1 MADTTYSTPATA
13 QSPSTAETQ
22 AAHAGTGSSGLDDLR
37 VSPAAHLAGLMSEA
51 TAAGG
56 RSVGLRELPFTVQI
70 GLRAQPDSASWTSL
84 EDTFGLSLPRS
95 VGEVTGDP
103 AAQHVLWL
111 SPDEFLAVDVSRC
124 QQPGETIVAEAGLEG
139 LPGQAVDLSANRTIL
154 ELTGEKA
161 RDVLEKSCRADLHPR
176 AFGIGSAIVTALG
189 PVPVILHHSGE
200 DTYRVYPRASFADF
214 TVRWL
219 LDGMAEFLDSVDA
232 SGASAREEDV
242 G

>member
-22 AAHAGTGSSGLDDLR
+22 AAHAGTGASGLDDLR

-56 RSVGLRELPFTVQI
+56 RSGGLRELPFTVQI
-70 GLRAQPDSASWTSL
+70 GLRAQPDSTSWKSH
-84 EDTFGLSLPRS
+84 EATFGLSLPRS

-124 QQPGETIVAEAGLEG
+124 LQPGETSGAEAGLEG

-176 AFGIGSAIVTALG
+176 AFGLGAAIVTSLG
-189 PVPVILHHSGE
+189 PVPGILPHSGE

-219 LDGMAEFLDSVDA
+219 LDGMAEFLTD
-232 SGASAREEDV
+232 
-242 G
+242 

>member
-13 QSPSTAETQ
+13 ESPSTAEAQT
-22 AAHAGTGSSGLDDLR
+22 AHTGTGSSGLDDLR

-51 TAAGG
+51 SAAGG
-56 RSVGLRELPFTVQI
+56 CSVGLRELPFTVQI
-70 GLRAQPDSASWTSL
+70 GLRSQPDSASWTSL

-111 SPDEFLAVDVSRC
+111 SPDEFLAVDVSRE

-161 RDVLEKSCRADLHPR
+161 REVLEKSCRADLHPR

-200 DTYRVYPRASFADF
+200 DTYRIYPRASFADF

>member
-70 GLRAQPDSASWTSL
+70 GLRAQPDSTSWKSL

-161 RDVLEKSCRADLHPR
+161 RDGLEKSCRADLHPR
-176 AFGIGSAIVTALG
+176 AFGLGSAIVTSLG

-219 LDGMAEFLDSVDA
+219 LDGMAEFLT
-232 SGASAREEDV
+232 E
-242 G
+242 